1 MTSSATLEPA
11 VLETPSNDLPPTRPR
26 VGFVS
31 LGCPKNLVDSEVM
44 MGLLHHNGA
53 HLTPDAEDA
62 DIIVV
67 NTCSFIDSAKQE
79 SVNTILE
86 MAKHKIAA
94 GGRARKLIVAGCLVE
109 RYRDD
114 IIANIPEVD
123 AVVGTGELEAILAA
137 AGLTPTGHA
146 AASPFTILTE
156 HQAQNFTAQ
165 QAEKVQISRA
175 SSAVHQ
181 HSRPESNGPQLQRK
195 QAFFERASHDSLGL
209 SSDASPGLSSR
220 SAAEGSASDTTSELS
235 SRPEFA
241 LFADAV
247 ERPASG
253 TPTTS
258 RPEGDLREQQGR
270 FSRAEWHGATAAL
283 PTYLA
288 DEYTPRILSTPRA
301 SAYIKIAEGCDH
313 PCTFC
318 IIPQLRGK
326 FRSRRIGSILA
337 EAQNLI
343 AQGVREITLIGQDT
357 TCYGEDLEPQSFPAT
372 TSGGPSFA
380 HFAKGGVSA
389 ATNLSSRPESA
400 LFADAVERPASGI
413 TPELSSRPESAL
425 FADVAERPAV
435 DASTNFRRP
444 ELADLLEALA
454 ALPGLHWLRFLYTY
468 PNKVTTRLLETM
480 AAHDNIANYLDV
492 PLQHASGPLLKSMKR
507 GGNAEIFLKLID
519 KARTTVPGI
528 VIRSTFIVGFPG
540 ETEHDFQVL
549 CDFVEAA
556 EIDWLGVFSYSD
568 EEGAAAFN
576 MAPETKV
583 PKRTIESRRRK
594 LMKLQ
599 QKISARKKAEW
610 IGREVDLLVEGE
622 SEETDLLWEGRTLL
636 HAPEIDGKVFI
647 NDFGPHE
654 TLVPGTFYR
663 AQITESHAYDLV
675 ARIVE

>member
-1 MTSSATLEPA
+1 MSSSTI
-11 VLETPSNDLPPTRPR
+11 LETPAENTVDTPKLK

-44 MGLLHHNGA
+44 MGMLHHGGA
-53 HLTPDAEDA
+53 ALTPDATDA

-123 AVVGTGELEAILAA
+123 AVVGTGELDAILAA

-146 AASPFTILTE
+146 ANSPFTILT
-156 HQAQNFTAQ
+156 AG
-165 QAEKVQISRA
+165 QISRA
-175 SSAVHQ
+175 SSAVQQ
-181 HSRPESNGPQLQRK
+181 HSRPESDGAQLQHE
-195 QAFFERASHDSLGL
+195 AESSSLPSTL
-209 SSDASPGLSSR
+209 HPLHSVSSR
-220 SAAEGSASDTTSELS
+220 S
-235 SRPEFA
+235 
-241 LFADAV
+241 
-247 ERPASG
+247 
-253 TPTTS
+253 
-258 RPEGDLREQQGR
+258 EGDLREQQGR
-270 FSRAEWHGATAAL
+270 FSRAEWHGAAAAL

-326 FRSRRIGSILA
+326 FRSRRIGSIMA

-357 TCYGEDLEPQSFPAT
+357 TCYGEDLGLT
-372 TSGGPSFA
+372 DG
-380 HFAKGGVSA
+380 
-389 ATNLSSRPESA
+389 
-400 LFADAVERPASGI
+400 
-413 TPELSSRPESAL
+413 
-425 FADVAERPAV
+425 
-435 DASTNFRRP
+435 
-444 ELADLLEALA
+444 LAQLLEGLA
-454 ALPGLHWLRFLYTY
+454 GLEGMRWLRFLYTY

-480 AAHDNIANYLDV
+480 AKHDNIAKYLDV
-492 PLQHASGPLLKSMKR
+492 PLQHASAPLLKSMKR

-519 KARTTVPGI
+519 KARRLVPGI

-540 ETEHDFQVL
+540 ETQQDFDIL
-549 CDFVEAA
+549 CDFVQAA

-568 EEGAAAFN
+568 EEGAVAFN
-576 MAPETKV
+576 MPAAGKV
-583 PKRTIESRRRK
+583 PKRMIEARRRK
-594 LMKLQ
+594 LMRIQ

-610 IGREVDLLVEGE
+610 VGREVDLLVEGE
-622 SEETDLLWEGRTLL
+622 SEETDLLWEGRTIL
-636 HAPEIDGKVFI
+636 HAPEIDGKVFL

-663 AQITESHAYDLV
+663 AEITESHDYDLV
-675 ARIVE
+675 ARIID